1 MTNQQ
6 GRVRLQASR
15 DIARTLRLRLLET
28 SGRNLDDE
36 WLVRDLSYLREVQG
50 ICLSL
55 NAPEFDFWAA
65 RLEQMAPAIGLTQSA
80 GCEMKRSTH
89 TSLSS
94 APSAQICSRTSE
106 ERDSSHDLAVDVEL
120 DI

>member
-1 MTNQQ
+1 MKNQL
-6 GRVRLQASR
+6 GRVRLQAPR

-28 SGRNLDDE
+28 SGRNLDAE
-36 WLVRDLSYLREVQG
+36 WLVLDLSYLREVQS

-55 NAPEFDFWAA
+55 DAPEFYFWAA
-65 RLEQMAPAIGLTQSA
+65 RLEQMAPAIGLAQIACRELKQS
-80 GCEMKRSTH
+80 MH

-94 APSAQICSRTSE
+94 GPSAQIFSSTSE
-106 ERDSSHDLAVDVEL
+106 EIDFSHDLAVDVEL